1 MAAQQDERKQAP
13 GRPRVRR
20 WWQDNGICP
29 PLAVKEKEG
38 RGGGVFTTEDLKCGT
53 EVLPPIAP
61 LACALMSD
69 VRGCYCDYCFK
80 SVEDCG
86 KSVSACIARL
96 ILCETTLCRPLRR
109 CSRCRFAYY
118 CSKACQVMS
127 CFQCSYWHKTPT
139 HTHTTHTHTHTHT
152 HTPHTHTHMQN
163 ATYRKVTGGLT
174 NTSAELLS
182 RKLGSV

>member
-1 MAAQQDERKQAP
+1 M
-13 GRPRVRR
+13 
-20 WWQDNGICP
+20 
-29 PLAVKEKEG
+29 
-38 RGGGVFTTEDLKCGT
+38 FTTEDLKCGT

-139 HTHTTHTHTHTHT
+139 HTHTTHTHTHTH
-152 HTPHTHTHMQN
+152 PHTHTHTHTHAKCNLQESDW
-163 ATYRKVTGGLT
+163 RSHKHECRVTISKAWLSVMMRLVLRCMHLQVIRRIEGLRT
-174 NTSAELLS
+174 RVSFMLPEMRLECRVL
-182 RKLGSV
+182 